1 VVSPVSEDDGARL
14 SRLRHV
20 VVTGRRC
27 REPGARGEG
36 EGSNYVRE
44 SARARGNRWWIV
56 QKKKK
61 GGCGCRS
68 GFGCGCLCMCVTS
81 DVTS

>member
-61 GGCGCRS
+61 VGVGVAVGLAV
-68 GFGCGCLCMCVTS
+68 GVCVCVS
-81 DVTS
+81 QVM